1 MTNIVH
7 INCQYYENKAFY
19 EGGEAWKPKGGHKFQ
34 IEMDTDILMYCEDST
49 AIFSKMVEKHNT
61 DLERFNYIDYE
72 IIWQTPSVLGTV
84 EDFLKLNSE
93 LAETNA

>member
-34 IEMDTDILMYCEDST
+34 MEMDTDILLYCEDVT
-49 AIFSKMVEKHNT
+49 AILSKMVETHNT
-61 DLERFNYIDYE
+61 DLERFKYIDYE

-84 EDFLKLNSE
+84 DEFLKINSE
-93 LAETNA
+93 LAETIA

>member
-1 MTNIVH
+1 MTNTVH

-34 IEMDTDILMYCEDST
+34 MEMDTDILLYCEDVT

-61 DLERFNYIDYE
+61 DLERFKYIDYE

-84 EDFLKLNSE
+84 DEFLKINSE
-93 LAETNA
+93 LAETIA

>member
-61 DLERFNYIDYE
+61 DLERFKYIDYE

-84 EDFLKLNSE
+84 EEFLKLNSE
-93 LAETNA
+93 MAETNA

>member
-34 IEMDTDILMYCEDST
+34 IEMDTDLLMYCEDAD
-49 AIFSKMVEKHNT
+49 AILSKMVESHNT
-61 DLERFNYIDYE
+61 GLERFKYIDYE
-72 IIWQTPSVLGTV
+72 IIWQQPTLLGTV
-84 EDFLKLNSE
+84 EEFLKINSNM
-93 LAETNA
+93 AETNA

>member
-34 IEMDTDILMYCEDST
+34 IEMDTDLLMYCEDVT
-49 AIFSKMVEKHNT
+49 AILSKMVEAHNT
-61 DLERFNYIDYE
+61 DLERFKYIDYE
-72 IIWQTPSVLGTV
+72 IIWQKPSILGTV
-84 EDFLKLNSE
+84 EEFLKINSE

>member
-49 AIFSKMVEKHNT
+49 AIFSKMVEAHNT
-61 DLERFNYIDYE
+61 DLERFKYIDYE

-84 EDFLKLNSE
+84 EEFLKLNSE
-93 LAETNA
+93 MAETNA

>member
-34 IEMDTDILMYCEDST
+34 MEMDTDILLYCEDVT
-49 AIFSKMVEKHNT
+49 AILSKMVEKHNT
-61 DLERFNYIDYE
+61 DLERFKYIDYE

-84 EDFLKLNSE
+84 DEFLKINSE
-93 LAETNA
+93 LAETIA

>member
-49 AIFSKMVEKHNT
+49 AIFSKMVEAHNT
-61 DLERFNYIDYE
+61 DLERFKYIDYE
-72 IIWQTPSVLGTV
+72 IIWQKPSILGTV
-84 EDFLKLNSE
+84 EEFLKINSE

>member
-61 DLERFNYIDYE
+61 DLERFKYIDYE
-72 IIWQTPSVLGTV
+72 IIWQKPSVLGTV

>member
-61 DLERFNYIDYE
+61 DLERFKYIDYE